1 MSAKEIKALERRW
14 FEESNKGKAAGMTVI
29 NELHATDYVF
39 HSGTG
44 KDIRGLKDYKQFM
57 SETYR
62 AFPDL
67 HVTIDD
73 LVVEGDKV
81 AIRWTM
87 TGTHKGEI
95 EGISPTNK
103 KITIRGISIERV
115 VGGKFVETWE
125 RYDTLGFMQQ
135 LGLVPTPKKGK

>member
-1 MSAKEIKALERRW
+1 MSVKEIKALERRW

-73 LVVEGDKV
+73 MVVEGDKV
-81 AIRWTM
+81 AIRWTL

-135 LGLVPTPKKGK
+135 LGVVPTPKKEK